1 MEEVKVWEVVEL
13 LKTTTEFF
21 VAKKVD
27 EPRIVRARFAGYTAE
42 CRDPGAA
49 RGGRFQ

>member
-27 EPRIVRARFAGYTAE
+27 EPPHQRRVAS
-42 CRDPGAA
+42 GAYSC
-49 RGGRFQ
+49 QEPP